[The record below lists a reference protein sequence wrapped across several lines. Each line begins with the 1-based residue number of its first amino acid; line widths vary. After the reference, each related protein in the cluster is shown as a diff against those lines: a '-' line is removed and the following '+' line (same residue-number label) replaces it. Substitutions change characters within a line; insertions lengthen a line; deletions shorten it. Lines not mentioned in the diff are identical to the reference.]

1 MNKQLIT
8 HIKNLYRTT
17 CIISLKNN
25 TGFVPIPKKIIKNG
39 KQLLNYAEKLNK
51 FIRQPELAYLEKNII
66 KKRVADKYSFEFP
79 ENIIRIKM

>member
-25 TGFVPIPKKIIKNG
+25 TGFVPIPKKQIKNG
-39 KQLLNYAEKLNK
+39 KQILDYADKLNR
-51 FIRQPELAYLEKNII
+51 FIRQPEFAYLEKDII
-66 KKRVADKYSFEFP
+66 KKKITDKYSFEFP
-79 ENIIRIKM
+79 ENVVKIKT